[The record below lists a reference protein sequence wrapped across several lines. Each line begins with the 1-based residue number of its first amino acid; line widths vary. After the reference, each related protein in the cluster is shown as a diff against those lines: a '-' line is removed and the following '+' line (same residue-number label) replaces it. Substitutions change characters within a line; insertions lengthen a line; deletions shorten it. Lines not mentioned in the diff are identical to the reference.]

1 MFLKVILSQSF
12 PKFGGKSPG
21 GTSLVQAK
29 MFPQF
34 VKNPTKALEKGDS
47 HWRFYFVFGLFFLL
61 HWVGL
66 RLSWRETLQEIP
78 LFHVKKSWFSCH
90 LSLKAVHWCHGC
102 RSAGT
107 APWGV
112 SPSAATPCGRHRP
125 LGIARSQLHRCTA
138 GSHPGHLHSLRICW
152 DGWHRSPK
160 AWGKNP
166 RCHEKLSQSLLL
178 LPESMVQQ
186 LYCSILLNRFGIVHL
201 HLNSILNSSVSFCK
215 ACWSWM
221 LGRERKFSWLRPD
234 SKKVRRSQLNS
245 LKRGFKKAWR
255 RLEGWR
261 NVANLGQ
268 PWTSM
273 ETIVQNPIEEL
284 VLSGI
289 SGYVRHV
296 FVVWLSP
303 SWYSSDDE
311 FL

>member
-1 MFLKVILSQSF
+1 MVFLSSF
-12 PKFGGKSPG
+12 PQSSP
-21 GTSLVQAK
+21 LVSWLQVCWHCTVRGFAIRSD
-29 MFPQF
+29 PLR
-34 VKNPTKALEKGDS
+34 PAPPPGDCA
-47 HWRFYFVFGLFFLL
+47 
-61 HWVGL
+61 
-66 RLSWRETLQEIP
+66 QP
-78 LFHVKKSWFSCH
+78 
-90 LSLKAVHWCHGC
+90 A
-102 RSAGT
+102 
-107 APWGV
+107 AP
-112 SPSAATPCGRHRP
+112 
-125 LGIARSQLHRCTA
+125 
-138 GSHPGHLHSLRICW
+138 LHSWQPPGAPSQPPHLLGRVAPQ
-152 DGWHRSPK
+152 PK
-160 AWGKNP
+160 SLGKNP